1 MRGALFNELLARLK
15 RVDMTGL
22 GLEKPLIKVDKRLV
36 LHLAVAAVACAVGRR
51 VLLRKLNLVLRA
63 LLAN

>member
-36 LHLAVAAVACAVGRR
+36 LHFAVAAVACAVRRR